1 MISFGVILDMKNPN
15 ALCTV
20 GMLSALWERDRRDY
34 IDLVS
39 PFVLASLPTT
49 IGQEIDIEQ
58 IQATIKSEYGF
69 DDMPLGFIKGI
80 LQRNTKIKASAH
92 PYIRKEKG
100 KYYVATAFDN
110 KDFLKDQLEM
120 RRKIDYVL
128 DKMKNYFVEHKPY
141 KSFDSNT
148 LKDMLTNFF
157 ESCGFTMAKDVNDL
171 QMITKAKNG
180 KENFW
185 VAQCILDLSE
195 WHALEF
201 EYLKEIV
208 RGFFAYKALY
218 YLERENKASIS
229 SKLKDVTFYLDCS
242 LVINYLG
249 YDSKV
254 RQQGVRE
261 LIDLIRRNGGQ
272 VCVFEHTVAEAESL
286 LSAFAKR
293 AGRKNA
299 FQLEGLASKNYPLEM
314 LEAISS
320 SVSANLMTRGMIE
333 TVPAPGYSV
342 ENYPDVQD
350 EKAITNW
357 LRESRGKSGR
367 HRENGDRFDYD
378 TKSLA
383 AIGMLRKN
391 NHPTKIERC
400 KAILVTQDPWL
411 TQCMK
416 ALSPKVFHSE
426 IDFAMLD
433 IDVVSLLWLSSYD
446 AKSSLPMDVL
456 IANATAACQLTQEI
470 MDRAIELTDRLI
482 ESGDLT
488 EDAALLIRSQSC
500 MRQYLFDVTE
510 NDVNAVSPENVQ
522 RAINKY
528 VKEKASKHIEE
539 ATSLLERKKQR
550 ELDQKDQEIQQLR
563 AIVKRMENTEKARAN
578 KRGEAAH
585 RAKDKSEKVA
595 KRFKCGIMIASV
607 LILLV
612 TVGIWVFK
620 VFTDYTGPLH
630 LGWRILFVVLDILA
644 LFQIIDYFR
653 NPNGWIEHFSRR
665 ICNSVYTY
673 VYNKEITKI
682 DL

>member
-1 MISFGVILDMKNPN
+1 MMSIGVILDMKNPN

-39 PFVLASLPTT
+39 PFILASLPTT
-49 IGQEIDIEQ
+49 VGQEIDGEQ
-58 IQATIKSEYGF
+58 VQATVKSEYGF

-80 LQRNTKIKASAH
+80 LQRNTKSKTSAH

-100 KYYVATAFDN
+100 KYYVAAAFDN

-120 RRKIDYVL
+120 RQKIDYVL
-128 DKMKNYFVEHKPY
+128 EKMKGYFVEHKPY
-141 KSFDSNT
+141 KSFDSNA
-148 LKDMLTNFF
+148 LKEMLTNFF

-171 QMITKAKNG
+171 QMITAAKNG

-185 VAQCILDLSE
+185 VAQFILDLSE
-195 WHALEF
+195 WNALEF

-218 YLERENKASIS
+218 YFERENKMSIS
-229 SKLKDVTFYLDCS
+229 SKLKNVTFYLDCS
-242 LVINYLG
+242 LVINCLG

-254 RQQGVRE
+254 RQQGARE
-261 LIDLIRRNGGQ
+261 LIDLIRRSGGQ

-286 LSAFAKR
+286 LAAFAKR

-299 FQLEGLASKNYPLEM
+299 FQLEGLASKNYPLEI

-320 SVSANLMTRGMIE
+320 SVSANLLKQEMIE

-342 ENYPDVQD
+342 ENYSDVQD

-367 HRENGDRFDYD
+367 HHENGDRFDYD

-416 ALSPKVFHSE
+416 ALSPKTFHSE

-433 IDVVSLLWLSSYD
+433 IDVVSLLWLSNYD

-456 IANATAACQLTQEI
+456 IANATAACQLTQET

-488 EDAALLIRSQSC
+488 EDAALLIRSQSRI
-500 MRQYLFDVTE
+500 RQYLFDVTE
-510 NDVNAVSPENVQ
+510 NDVSAVSPENVQ
-522 RAINKY
+522 RAVNKY
-528 VKEKASKHIEE
+528 VKEEASKYVEE
-539 ATSLLERKKQR
+539 ATSSLEREKQR
-550 ELDQKDQEIQQLR
+550 ELDQKDQEIQRLR
-563 AIVKRMENTEKARAN
+563 AIVKRTENTEKARAN
-578 KRGEAAH
+578 KRGQAAH
-585 RAKDKSEKVA
+585 LAKDKAGKVA
-595 KRFKCGIMIASV
+595 KRFERGVIIVFA

-612 TVGIWVFK
+612 TVGIWSFK
-620 VFTDYTGPLH
+620 VFTDYSGLSH
-630 LGWRILFVVLDILA
+630 LGWHISFVVLDILA
-644 LFQIIDYFR
+644 LLQIINYFR
-653 NPNGWIEHFSRR
+653 SSNGWIRR
-665 ICNSVYTY
+665 LSQQINNFAYTH
-673 VYNKEITKI
+673 VYNKEIAKI
-682 DL
+682 DI